1 MSAFEPCLL
10 CPPKADVARRHWRVR
25 LVPTTD
31 IGQLF
36 DHLIGAGDEHRRKI
50 EAERLRSL
58 EVDHQ
63 LVPCEAQLTARQQFV
78 AHPLRI
84 HSRPPLAAVRECAHS
99 LITHEP
105 CYLRD
110 RKAGVTEIVRGEVGA
125 ELIENFT
132 KTQAFRSQ
140 PPRQRPAAQ
149 AKHPRN
155 SRKLRLA
162 MRQEWSDRIFD
173 SDT

>member
-1 MSAFEPCLL
+1 MSALRPESGRCSAPLA
-10 CPPKADVARRHWRVR
+10 CPLSANNGLASYSITSSARAMSIAGRSKPSAFAVLR
-25 LVPTTD
+25 LITSFV
-31 IGQLF
+31 L
-36 DHLIGAGDEHRRKI
+36 
-50 EAERLRSL
+50 
-58 EVDHQ
+58 
-63 LVPCEAQLTARQQFV
+63 CEASLTARQQFV

-99 LITHEP
+99 LITYEP
-105 CYLRD
+105 CYLRN
-110 RKAGVTEIVRGEVGA
+110 RKAGVTEIVRGEIGA
-125 ELIENFT
+125 ELIEDFT

-140 PPRQRPAAQ
+140 PPRQRPVAQ

-155 SRKLRLA
+155 SGKLRLA

>member
-1 MSAFEPCLL
+1 MG
-10 CPPKADVARRHWRVR
+10 V
-25 LVPTTD
+25 
-31 IGQLF
+31 
-36 DHLIGAGDEHRRKI
+36 
-50 EAERLRSL
+50 EAERLGGFQI
-58 EVDHQ
+58 DHQ
-63 LVPCEAQLTARQQFV
+63 LVLCEAPLTARQQFV

-110 RKAGVTEIVRGEVGA
+110 RKAGVTEIVRREIGA
-125 ELIENFT
+125 KLIENFT

-149 AKHPRN
+149 AKH
-155 SRKLRLA
+155 S
-162 MRQEWSDRIFD
+162 SC
-173 SDT
+173 